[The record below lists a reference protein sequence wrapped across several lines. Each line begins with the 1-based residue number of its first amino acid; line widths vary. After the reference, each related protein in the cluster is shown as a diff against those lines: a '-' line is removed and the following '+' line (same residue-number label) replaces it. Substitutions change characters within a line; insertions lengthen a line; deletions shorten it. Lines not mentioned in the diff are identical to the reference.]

1 RKKISSAGNDPDTGV
16 KTIGVDHVSNTINY
30 GFAVEYSNFYL
41 RANVHD
47 FGLPEW
53 VNRLTPLVEF
63 NFVTPV
69 TDRYG
74 EKTVGTINPGITGPG
89 SPCSSA
95 SRRSSPR
102 HKPVA
107 RISALSLSCISISMT
122 FFPILLAAHCWVT
135 ENCAVC
141 FCVSRL

>member
-16 KTIGVDHVSNTINY
+16 KTIGVDHVSNTFNY
-30 GFAVEYSNFYL
+30 GVAIQYSNFYL

-74 EKTVGTINPGITGPG
+74 EKTIGTINPGIIWSGQSIQFGIEAIIPVTKATGKNVG
-89 SPCSSA
+89 IIA
-95 SRRSSPR
+95 QL
-102 HKPVA
+102 HFYLDD
-107 RISALSLSCISISMT
+107 I
-122 FFPILLAAHCWVT
+122 FPQTIGRPLLGY
-135 ENCAVC
+135 
-141 FCVSRL
+141 